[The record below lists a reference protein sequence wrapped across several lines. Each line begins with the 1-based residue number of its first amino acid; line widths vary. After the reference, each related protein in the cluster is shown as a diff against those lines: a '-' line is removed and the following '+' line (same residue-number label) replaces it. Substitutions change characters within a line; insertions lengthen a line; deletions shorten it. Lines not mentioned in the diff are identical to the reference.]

1 MEEKIKYWRT
11 NTMRNSSSISKIK
24 VKYNYPPSIG
34 EYSEKKVKSKI
45 KEILTSFTNY
55 NQNSKSTATKLIKE
69 EHQKNAKESVIIS
82 LREDLQYHQN
92 INKNYLLYKQYTK
105 DLCNYYKQ
113 NFDEIFKY
121 KSDLSDDL
129 RDFIKVVEKYEG
141 EINQCNKERDAMIR
155 TNNDIIK
162 YKNEEKQ
169 KLNER
174 INVLNYDLE
183 KQKIQLDKIN
193 STLNDYQNQN
203 DNYINKLNSSELKH
217 MEKFENLEDKYKVL
231 KSQYEFY
238 FNMEIKKRKM
248 ELDYKDKNLCRDE
261 QDKVTLQLQDK
272 IIKNI
277 FLKEIIDE
285 IKKQINEIE
294 TMNQRSAEEEQMIRF
309 LGKAFYNKFKQR
321 KTESNTKDN
330 NDIISISKSKSKSRI
345 YLITDKSRS
354 KSKNKSKSK
363 GKNVAMKKKYGLN
376 LVVNTDNKYQ
386 IKNKNKSNVANTCF
400 NTSNINNIYGNHIKD
415 TYTNFTSYN
424 KNKINSTTTGSS

>member
-45 KEILTSFTNY
+45 NEILTSFTNY

-162 YKNEEKQ
+162 YKNEEKE
-169 KLNER
+169 KLNDR
-174 INVLNYDLE
+174 IKVLNSDLE
-183 KQKIQLDKIN
+183 KQKNKLDSIN
-193 STLNDYQNQN
+193 DTFNQYRTQNE
-203 DNYINKLNSSELKH
+203 NYINTLNKTELNYI
-217 MEKFENLEDKYKVL
+217 EQLEELETKYKRL
-231 KSQYEFY
+231 KAQY
-238 FNMEIKKRKM
+238 
-248 ELDYKDKNLCRDE
+248 
-261 QDKVTLQLQDK
+261 
-272 IIKNI
+272 
-277 FLKEIIDE
+277 
-285 IKKQINEIE
+285 
-294 TMNQRSAEEEQMIRF
+294 
-309 LGKAFYNKFKQR
+309 
-321 KTESNTKDN
+321 
-330 NDIISISKSKSKSRI
+330 
-345 YLITDKSRS
+345 
-354 KSKNKSKSK
+354 
-363 GKNVAMKKKYGLN
+363 
-376 LVVNTDNKYQ
+376 
-386 IKNKNKSNVANTCF
+386 
-400 NTSNINNIYGNHIKD
+400 
-415 TYTNFTSYN
+415 
-424 KNKINSTTTGSS
+424 